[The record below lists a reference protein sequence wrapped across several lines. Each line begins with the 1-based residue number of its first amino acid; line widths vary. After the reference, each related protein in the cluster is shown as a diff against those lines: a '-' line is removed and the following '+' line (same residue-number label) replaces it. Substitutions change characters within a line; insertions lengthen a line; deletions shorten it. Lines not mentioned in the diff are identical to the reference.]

1 MTITMNA
8 TMTHTLTLTA
18 SESVLRE
25 WMPRLELLED
35 APPYTLFE
43 VDEMADV
50 WQLVCYS
57 NHEQELQE
65 LAEQAAAS
73 LPLQDLPRIEPL
85 PAVDWVVENQKAFP
99 PLSLG
104 QFYLYNSYQGSPQDN
119 RLNLKLE
126 AGAAFG
132 TGEHATTALC
142 LQALEQLADAGITP
156 ARVLD
161 YGCGTGVLA
170 MGAAL
175 LWPAAS
181 VTAADNDAR
190 AVEIAIEN
198 VETNGLGSRIQL
210 YRTDLP
216 NDPAIAAHAPFDL
229 IVANILAEPLIA
241 MAQPLVGQLAR
252 GGQLILSGILT
263 SWADRVVAAYQAAG
277 LVLLQTTV
285 DNHGANPGQWVA
297 LRLQFPL

>member
-1 MTITMNA
+1 MTANV
-8 TMTHTLTLTA
+8 THTLTLTA

-25 WMPRLELLED
+25 WMPQWESAEADGMTFVLYE
-35 APPYTLFE
+35 A
-43 VDEMADV
+43 DERAGI
-50 WQLVCYS
+50 WQLVCYGDD
-57 NHEQELQE
+57 QQALGA
-65 LAEQAAAS
+65 LASQAATH
-73 LPLQDLPRIEPL
+73 LPLHEAPRIEEL

-104 QFYLYNSYQGSPQDN
+104 RFYLYNNYQGSPQAG

-142 LQALEQLADAGITP
+142 LQALEQLADAGVTP

-161 YGCGTGVLA
+161 YGCGTGLLA

-216 NDPAIAAHAPFDL
+216 SDPAIAAHGLFDL
-229 IVANILAEPLIA
+229 MVANILAEPLIA

-263 SWADRVVAAYQAAG
+263 SWADRVAAAYQAAG

-285 DNHGANPGQWVA
+285 DSHGANPGQWVA

>member
-1 MTITMNA
+1 MTANV
-8 TMTHTLTLTA
+8 THTLTLTA

-25 WMPRLELLED
+25 WMPQWESAEADGMTFVLYE
-35 APPYTLFE
+35 A
-43 VDEMADV
+43 DERAGI
-50 WQLVCYS
+50 WQLVCYG
-57 NHEQELQE
+57 NDQQALGA
-65 LAEQAAAS
+65 LASQAAAQ
-73 LPLQDLPRIEPL
+73 LPLHEAPRIEEL

-104 QFYLYNSYQGSPQDN
+104 RFYLYNSYQGSPQVG

-142 LQALEQLADAGITP
+142 LLALEQLAEAGVTP
-156 ARVLD
+156 ARLLD
-161 YGCGTGVLA
+161 YGCGTGLLA

-216 NDPAIAAHAPFDL
+216 SDPAIAAHGLFDL

-263 SWADRVVAAYQAAG
+263 SWADRVAAAYQAAG
-277 LVLLQTTV
+277 LVLLKTTV
-285 DNHGANPGQWVA
+285 DSHGANPGQWVA
-297 LRLQFPL
+297 LRLQSPL

>member
-1 MTITMNA
+1 MTANV
-8 TMTHTLTLTA
+8 THTLTLTA

-25 WMPRLELLED
+25 WMPQWESAEADGMTFVLYE
-35 APPYTLFE
+35 A
-43 VDEMADV
+43 DERAGI
-50 WQLVCYS
+50 WQLVCYGDD
-57 NHEQELQE
+57 QQALGA
-65 LAEQAAAS
+65 LASQAATQ
-73 LPLQDLPRIEPL
+73 LPLHEAPRIEEL

-104 QFYLYNSYQGSPQDN
+104 RFYLYNSYQGSPQVG

-142 LQALEQLADAGITP
+142 LQALEQLADAGVTP
-156 ARVLD
+156 ARLLD
-161 YGCGTGVLA
+161 YGCGTGLLA

-216 NDPAIAAHAPFDL
+216 SDPAIAVHGLFDL

-263 SWADRVVAAYQAAG
+263 SWSDRVAAAYQAAG

-285 DNHGANPGQWVA
+285 DSHGANPGQWVA

>member
-1 MTITMNA
+1 MNA

-50 WQLVCYS
+50 WQLVCYG

-161 YGCGTGVLA
+161 YGCGTGLLA

-216 NDPAIAAHAPFDL
+216 NDPAIAPHAPFDL

-241 MAQPLVGQLAR
+241 MAQPLVSQLAK

-263 SWADRVVAAYQAAG
+263 SWADRVAAAYQAAG

-285 DNHGANPGQWVA
+285 DTHGANPGQWVA